1 MKRTWSPLGLAVV
14 LLTLLFGSFS
24 IAHPAHAQTLT
35 IVQGTDIE
43 SQDVHVVTSSPSYA
57 VLDHIYETLFEL
69 SPEADIVYKLATGF
83 EVGADGRTYTIALR
97 EGVTFSDGTPFNAA
111 AVKANLERIQDPAS
125 QAAYANLISPITEIT
140 VLDDYTIQLRSEE
153 PFGPLQVHLAHSGM
167 GMISPAVLAQ
177 GNEYVAA
184 NPVGT
189 GPFWMEEWRQGE
201 QIVIRKR
208 DDCC

>member
-69 SPEADIVYKLATGF
+69 SPEADIIYKLATGF
-83 EVGADGRTYTIALR
+83 EVGADGRTYTMTLR
-97 EGVTFSDGTPFNAA
+97 EGVSFSDGTPFNAE
-111 AVKANLERIQDPAS
+111 AVKANLRRIQDPETA
-125 QAAYANLISPITEIT
+125 AAYANLISPLVDIDVIDEYT
-140 VLDDYTIQLRSEE
+140 VQLRSDE
-153 PFGPLQVHLAHSGM
+153 PFGPVLVHLAHSGLAM
-167 GMISPAVLAQ
+167 MSPA
-177 GNEYVAA
+177 
-184 NPVGT
+184 
-189 GPFWMEEWRQGE
+189 
-201 QIVIRKR
+201 
-208 DDCC
+208 